1 MTNEIITVSTY
12 ASELVDNEKVDTL
25 EMTLPIEWISNKIDD
40 WDNINDFL
48 DTYTY
53 DDTIGWL
60 QLAIEDKVLL
70 GLTM

>member
-1 MTNEIITVSTY
+1 MTNKTITVNTY
-12 ASELVDNEKVDTL
+12 TSELVDNDKVDTL
-25 EMTLPIEWISNKIDD
+25 EMTLPIEWVKNKITD
-40 WDNINDFL
+40 WDNIDNFL
-48 DTYTY
+48 DSYTY

>member
-1 MTNEIITVSTY
+1 MVNETIIVSTY

-25 EMTLPIEWISNKIDD
+25 EMTLPIEWVKNKITN
-40 WDNINDFL
+40 WNNINDFL